1 MPRRSATAGYTGSP
15 TVETRGSM
23 FDPGPRNP
31 VRLPPGL
38 DPEVRKKAKRIIESN
53 PHLDDSQT
61 ESIIRLAKMRKRV
74 EEMEAD
80 IETKGYMILDEAKGR
95 EIINPLVPAL
105 TTASNAVL
113 SLERALAIAFVTK
126 TGQTKVDERRVPAAP
141 PTSANPPA
149 GADGPRVLR
158 LA

>member
-1 MPRRSATAGYTGSP
+1 
-15 TVETRGSM
+15 M
-23 FDPGPRNP
+23 FDPGQANP

-38 DPEVRKKAKRIIESN
+38 DPEIRKKAKRIVETN
-53 PHLDDSQT
+53 PHLDDSQR
-61 ESIIRLAKMRKRV
+61 EAIVRLATMRLRL
-74 EEMEAD
+74 EAMEAD
-80 IETKGYMILDEAKGR
+80 IGAKGFMIFD
-95 EIINPLVPAL
+95 EKKGKETINPLVPAL

-113 SLERALAIAFVTK
+113 SLERALAISFVTR

-149 GADGPRVLR
+149 GADGPRRLR